1 MAENKNFVINVKGSD
16 GVNISEEV
24 VGIIAGLGAVE
35 VDGVDSLA
43 GNLTAETISKAGAGK
58 LAKAI
63 KVVDNDPG
71 KIIVRLAIN
80 MKYGYEIPKVS
91 GQVQEKVKQAVE
103 TMTGL
108 EVTSVDIRIATVSV
122 ISSNN

>member
-1 MAENKNFVINVKGSD
+1 MAENKNFVINVNGD
-16 GVNISEEV
+16 GGVNISEEV

-35 VDGVDSLA
+35 VEGVESLA
-43 GNLTAETISKAGAGK
+43 GNLTAENISKAGQGK
-58 LAKAI
+58 LSKAI
-63 KVVDNDPG
+63 KVVDGDPG
-71 KIIVRLAIN
+71 KIVVRMAIN

-91 GQVQEKVKQAVE
+91 GLVQEKVKQAVE

-122 ISSNN
+122 SSNN

>member
-1 MAENKNFVINVKGSD
+1 MAENKNFVININGD
-16 GVNISEEV
+16 GGVNISEEV

-35 VDGVDSLA
+35 VDGVESLA
-43 GNLTAETISKAGAGK
+43 GNLTADSISKAGPGK

-63 KVVDNDPG
+63 KVVDGGDTG
-71 KIIVRLAIN
+71 KIAVHMAIN

-91 GQVQEKVKQAVE
+91 NMVQEKVKSAVE

-108 EVTSVDIRIATVSV
+108 NVTAVDIRIATVSV
-122 ISSNN
+122 ASNN